1 MAAYSGQQTTEDL
14 ILDLSLAS
22 AYPVGIEGQD
32 LFRGAA
38 STQALAYRT
47 EKMKRHEL
55 RELEHTMGPLLG
67 LLANDVT
74 HPIAAKS
81 AYGIRTLVLS
91 RACLNSYVENDGI
104 HIMARVFDQLLSNS
118 VDLHAITDTR
128 SIVENLGVLYRE
140 LAGFYAPEIV
150 GVGVIR
156 QDRRVVGWG
165 RRLDLGGLRTIKKKN
180 RNNSAGNRA

>member
-1 MAAYSGQQTTEDL
+1 MYSGQQSTENL

-47 EKMKRHEL
+47 EKMEKHEL

-67 LLANDVT
+67 LLANDIY

-81 AYGIRTLVLS
+81 AYGIRTLVPS
-91 RACLNSYVENDGI
+91 RACLNSYVDKSDTKNEI
-104 HIMARVFDQLLSNS
+104 CLRSN
-118 VDLHAITDTR
+118 V
-128 SIVENLGVLYRE
+128 N
-140 LAGFYAPEIV
+140 
-150 GVGVIR
+150 
-156 QDRRVVGWG
+156 
-165 RRLDLGGLRTIKKKN
+165 LRT
-180 RNNSAGNRA
+180 RGTCPYR